1 MSYKVP
7 ATQHG
12 FKQSGR
18 MLFITFE
25 VSELQNP
32 DVARIA
38 LHGEQYG
45 WLLFNEDRDSEENV
59 SLPKLPRSGRKTQ
72 AERLR
77 AVLYLLWERSD
88 RKMNSDDFYTDELE
102 KIIEER
108 KTELRGKT

>member
-18 MLFITFE
+18 MLLITFE
-25 VSELQNP
+25 VSELTNP

-45 WLLFNEDRDSEENV
+45 WLLFNEDKDSEENV
-59 SLPKLPRSGRKTQ
+59 SLPKLPRSGKKSQ

-77 AVLYLLWERSD
+77 GVLYRLWEQSD
-88 RKMNSDDFYTDELE
+88 RALNSDDHYQQELE
-102 KIIEER
+102 RIIEHY
-108 KTELRGKT
+108 KGKLE

>member
-18 MLFITFE
+18 MLLITFE
-25 VSELQNP
+25 VSELTNP

-45 WLLFNEDRDSEENV
+45 WLFFNEDRESEENV

-72 AERLR
+72 AERMR
-77 AVLYLLWERSD
+77 AVLYLLWEQSD
-88 RKMNSDDFYTDELE
+88 RKLNSDDYYSQEMDRM
-102 KIIEER
+102 IEEL
-108 KTELRGKT
+108 KAKL

>member
-7 ATQHG
+7 AKQHG

-45 WLLFNEDRDSEENV
+45 WLLFNEDKDSEENV

-77 AVLYLLWERSD
+77 AVLYLLWEQSD
-88 RKMNSDDFYTDELE
+88 KKLNSDDFYSEELDR
-102 KIIEER
+102 IIEHY
-108 KTELRGKT
+108 KGKL

>member
-77 AVLYLLWERSD
+77 AVLYLLWEQSD
-88 RKMNSDDFYTDELE
+88 KKLNSDDFCSEELDR
-102 KIIEER
+102 IIEHY
-108 KTELRGKT
+108 KGKL